1 MGCVGRGEGPW
12 EEALGIAEARAERG
26 PDQGRE
32 GVEIIPM
39 EP

>member
-12 EEALGIAEARAERG
+12 EEAIAEARAERA

-32 GVEIIPM
+32 GVEIIPV